1 MTNPFRVALI
11 HFKKVIGVEA
21 AAAKSGWSVLLAEK
35 KDKLS
40 SSSAYRVVYKT
51 FELSSANH
59 LQNVQLPTKKLH

>member
-11 HFKKVIGVEA
+11 HFKKVIGVEAA

-40 SSSAYRVVYKT
+40 SSSAYRVV
-51 FELSSANH
+51 
-59 LQNVQLPTKKLH
+59 